1 MHKIKD
7 KDTEAIKMKRL
18 VLNKKGM
25 FLLLSLTT
33 TSMILGVYD
42 TPDIIL
48 FNITKIISI
57 IFGMVSIYMSKYIPK
72 KYL

>member
-1 MHKIKD
+1 
-7 KDTEAIKMKRL
+7 MKRL

-25 FLLLSLTT
+25 LLLLFLTT
-33 TSMILGVYD
+33 TSVILGIYD
-42 TPDIIL
+42 TPDIVL

-57 IFGMVSIYMSKYIPK
+57 IFGMVSIYMTKYIPK